1 MSNGKTIGELIEE
14 MRLKA
19 GAKEYHGHEYMA
31 LERFADDTRHMII
44 FDVLTKDSPVG
55 WQGERTR
62 LFLTD
67 EGYRKSLENQEKGQ
81 HTFQQNEQRNEV
93 IFPSLKVVVANKQR
107 ERNEQE
113 DQERCKNRPLLQLAL
128 FYRRLDEVIRTF
140 GLSAN
145 R

>member
-62 LFLTD
+62 LFLTAGAACGVS
-67 EGYRKSLENQEKGQ
+67 EIYAAPTQCKSKETG
-81 HTFQQNEQRNEV
+81 
-93 IFPSLKVVVANKQR
+93 
-107 ERNEQE
+107 
-113 DQERCKNRPLLQLAL
+113 C
-128 FYRRLDEVIRTF
+128 
-140 GLSAN
+140 
-145 R
+145 